1 MVLLF
6 MALSLE
12 TIDVCKISTYNLQI
26 PYHRGQQELPLVQN
40 SFLLKASVLS
50 HL

>member
-12 TIDVCKISTYNLQI
+12 TIDVCKISAYNLQL
-26 PYHRGQQELPLVQN
+26 PYHQGQQELPLVRN
-40 SFLLKASVLS
+40 LFFLNASVLS